1 MNRSVLTQVYADPLS
16 DLQPPPS
23 RHLIHQSG
31 CPLYVW
37 WAVGKRRNA
46 DGERWHC
53 WFVYLEYRQAD
64 GRSGYRQLQLPLS
77 DSCDPSLWQRLSQ
90 LDLTEA
96 CDAASR
102 ANLIGRG

>member
-46 DGERWHC
+46 DGER
-53 WFVYLEYRQAD
+53 
-64 GRSGYRQLQLPLS
+64 
-77 DSCDPSLWQRLSQ
+77 
-90 LDLTEA
+90 
-96 CDAASR
+96 
-102 ANLIGRG
+102 